1 MIKEMESPM
10 FGVPQPQTAGAK
22 GFYSKSMYDQ
32 GGNRLQTTQPFAQ
45 QHSPLGSLAAFKGK
59 YK

>member
-1 MIKEMESPM
+1 MESPM
-10 FGVPQPQTAGAK
+10 FGVPQPQPAGAK

-32 GGNRLQTTQPFAQ
+32 GGNRMQTTQPFAQ